1 MEEEAPIAF
10 DFTEL
15 RKCRAEDH
23 PAFTQT
29 LVIASNDIQKQW
41 ALNDP
46 KLDKAVILAN
56 GSLNAESKFTYVNV
70 WLTTC
75 WCI

>member
-1 MEEEAPIAF
+1 LKQEADAVPAAAEPAAAF

-23 PAFTQT
+23 PAFSQT
-29 LVIASNDIQKQW
+29 LVLSSEDQKKQW

-46 KLDKAVILAN
+46 KLDKETIL
-56 GSLNAESKFTYVNV
+56 
-70 WLTTC
+70 
-75 WCI
+75 

>member
-1 MEEEAPIAF
+1 LKQEAAAAEEPPPVLAF

-23 PAFTQT
+23 PAFSQT
-29 LVIASNDIQKQW
+29 LVLASEDMKKQW

-46 KLDKAVILAN
+46 NLDKETIL
-56 GSLNAESKFTYVNV
+56 
-70 WLTTC
+70 
-75 WCI
+75 

>member
-1 MEEEAPIAF
+1 LKQEADAAAAAEPALAF

-23 PAFTQT
+23 PAFSQT
-29 LVIASNDIQKQW
+29 LVLASEDMKKQW

-46 KLDKAVILAN
+46 NLDKETIL
-56 GSLNAESKFTYVNV
+56 
-70 WLTTC
+70 
-75 WCI
+75 

>member
-1 MEEEAPIAF
+1 VPAF

-15 RKCRAEDH
+15 RRCKAEDH
-23 PAFTQT
+23 PAFSQT
-29 LVIASNDIQKQW
+29 LVLASYDMKKQW

-46 KLDKAVILAN
+46 KLDKETILAN
-56 GSLNAESKFTYVNV
+56 GTLNTESKFTYVNV

-75 WCI
+75 RCM